1 VFFITVSQ
9 VITRFTKIDFKQF
22 IAAIHPHR
30 NSRMVFYNFC
40 YYFWGQN
47 CCWTETSIIRND
59 SFCVSKVSIAFN
71 SFIPSP
77 LPLFRRWNF
86 SQNMYASDYAKHL
99 CICHKPFWAS
109 NVHASNKTQAQPS
122 HLIAAHNPMLKLFAY
137 LLCEC
142 ATVVASELHSRW
154 ATDICL
160 FINWAT
166 CLNRLRTLL

>member
-1 VFFITVSQ
+1 MFFITVSQ

-122 HLIAAHNPMLKLFAY
+122 HLIAAHNPMLK
-137 LLCEC
+137 
-142 ATVVASELHSRW
+142 V
-154 ATDICL
+154 ICL
-160 FINWAT
+160 SALWMRNSCRIGVAQSVVHRPFIY
-166 CLNRLRTLL
+166 